1 MMKIKTILTFIC
13 FLSVFSVSAE
23 VTIEQCVEKATAN
36 YPLIKKYNLISAI
49 SEIELSDIQK
59 GWLPRVDTYAQVTGQ
74 NVVPSFPEALSG
86 VLQSMGQEMKGL
98 GKVQYK
104 VGVDASQKIWDGD
117 RTAARRELTRAQEA
131 VEHAAL
137 DVELY
142 QIRQRVENLYF
153 AILLAETQIG
163 QARITHKLLTDNLDR
178 LRAMYRNGVAM
189 QSDIDMVEAQALT
202 VNQNII
208 QAQTA
213 ADSYRRAL
221 ELFIGESLENE
232 SLAMPTGE
240 IPLDKE
246 PLRPEL
252 KLLERRAE
260 LNDAAQRFADSSLM
274 PTVGAFVQAYYG
286 YPGFN
291 YFNSMI
297 NRRLSYNILA
307 GVKVAWNL
315 DSFYTKKNTL
325 KRTALNVEEIAAD
338 KDVFLL
344 NTRIQSASQ
353 TGTIKGIKTLMEDDA
368 RISELRQKVRKA
380 AESQLANGVI
390 DITALLAK
398 ISDENM
404 ALLTSKYHEIM
415 LMQEIYKLKYTL
427 DR

>member
-1 MMKIKTILTFIC
+1 MRIKTILMLIC

-36 YPLIKKYNLISAI
+36 YPLIKKYNLISTI
-49 SEIELSDIQK
+49 SGIELSDIQK

-74 NVVPSFPEALSG
+74 NAVPSFPEALSG

-117 RTAARRELTRAQEA
+117 RTKARRDMVRAQEA

-202 VNQNII
+202 VNQSII

-221 ELFIGESLENE
+221 ELFLGESLENE
-232 SLAMPTGE
+232 TLAMPAGE

-252 KLLERRAE
+252 KLLERRIE

-297 NRRLSYNILA
+297 NRRLSFNILA

-315 DSFYTKKNTL
+315 DSFYTKNNRQ
-325 KRTALNVEEIAAD
+325 KRTALTAEEIAAD

-353 TGTIKGIKTLMEDDA
+353 TETIKGIKTLMEDDA